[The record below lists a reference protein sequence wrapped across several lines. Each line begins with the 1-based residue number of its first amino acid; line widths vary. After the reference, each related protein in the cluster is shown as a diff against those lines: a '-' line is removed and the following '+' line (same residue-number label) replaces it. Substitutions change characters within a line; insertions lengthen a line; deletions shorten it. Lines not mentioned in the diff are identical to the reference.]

1 MELLRSTVDGQ
12 IAAQEYQNKL
22 FKNGMTGKAVLNY
35 TGELSDGAKR
45 KLIAQFEEFGVGA
58 SNAGRIIP
66 ACRASNL
73 NRLTSSCQTPSFW
86 S

>member
-45 KLIAQFEEFGVGA
+45 KLIAQFEEFGV
-58 SNAGRIIP
+58 
-66 ACRASNL
+66 
-73 NRLTSSCQTPSFW
+73 
-86 S
+86 